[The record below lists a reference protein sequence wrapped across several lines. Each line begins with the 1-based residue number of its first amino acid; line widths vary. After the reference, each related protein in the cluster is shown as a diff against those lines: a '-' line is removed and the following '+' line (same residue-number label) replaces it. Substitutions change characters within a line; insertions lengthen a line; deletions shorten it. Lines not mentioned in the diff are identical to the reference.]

1 MINLEKIEKKKKKR
15 KMDVELRPFPN
26 LVLKR
31 GKEDLQAGGGCSSLC
46 EIPLAKNGGKR
57 GEAGG
62 KSQEKVQVT
71 LFFFLET
78 NSG

>member
-1 MINLEKIEKKKKKR
+1 
-15 KMDVELRPFPN
+15 MDVELRPFPN

-31 GKEDLQAGGGCSSLC
+31 GKEDLQAEEGGGACSSLC